1 MWFTFTKK
9 RLLQFNPWHPIQI
22 SVLSFVPVVGL
33 MREYGH
39 EVASVAILTPYKAQ
53 LTLLR
58 STFAAQHSKAALAN
72 VEYATV
78 DGFQVCPC
86 FFMLSPQPM
95 LAFRFACFFVLA

>member
-1 MWFTFTKK
+1 M
-9 RLLQFNPWHPIQI
+9 LVI
-22 SVLSFVPVVGL
+22 VPAVGL

-72 VEYATV
+72 VEFATV
-78 DGFQVCPC
+78 DGFQVCL
-86 FFMLSPQPM
+86 FLFMLSPLPM
-95 LAFRFACFFVLA
+95 LSLPQ